1 MTSAFGLHFGST
13 SACLALYK
21 AVGLSAKQ
29 GIIRNAANTVQN
41 VKQLLGCN
49 FSDPAVKKM
58 RQSSTAVI
66 IDKNDQPM
74 YDINF
79 QGKQMLYSPLQIV
92 HLIFKKLMGTAQA
105 HGDGDGDDAVLAVP
119 LNFSHRQM
127 KELSSG
133 AELAGFNILR
143 VINEPSAALLAY
155 DIGQTDIHEFGNV
168 IVYKMGGSS
177 LHLTIVNVSNGLYR
191 IISSIEND
199 YIGGSLFDQVLVD
212 HFVGEFKK
220 KWGIEIK
227 NSNRARYKLL
237 NAAENCKHILSKMH
251 EAHSFIESL
260 HEGIDFQCQISRA
273 RFDGLCSSL
282 VQRCMEPLVDILN
295 QSEMRRD
302 DISKVILCGGSTKIP
317 YLQQQIQ
324 NYFPH
329 AEMLFSI
336 PPDEVVAVGAAKE
349 ASILTGN
356 EEEAKL
362 LEKCTDMPCIQK
374 SIRIKFI
381 EGCTD
386 LAQPDIV
393 FHSFTPFPVK
403 RIIHAKLDEA
413 ATRCDI
419 HVLEGKYENTPLA
432 HLMLDELPPQALISI
447 VFHIRREG
455 SLHVT
460 CSEKSSGKSCD
471 VHIEFDVMEPEN

>member
-21 AVGLSAKQ
+21 DGKVDVVANDAGERVTPAVVAFTDHDEAVGLSAKQ

-302 DISKVILCGGSTKIP
+302 DISK
-317 YLQQQIQ
+317 
-324 NYFPH
+324 
-329 AEMLFSI
+329 
-336 PPDEVVAVGAAKE
+336 
-349 ASILTGN
+349 
-356 EEEAKL
+356 
-362 LEKCTDMPCIQK
+362 
-374 SIRIKFI
+374 FI